1 MLSSIASET
10 TKNYQQYCD
19 GEIMLR
25 SRITGTGSSLPE
37 KILTNHDLERL
48 VDTSDEWITSR
59 TGIKQRRIAAE
70 GQFTSTFA
78 VEASRRALAM
88 AGVKAEELDLIIL
101 GTVTPDFP
109 FPATACI
116 VQHEIGAVNAAA
128 FDLSAA
134 CSGFIYGL
142 SIADKYIRSA
152 EAKKVLVIGA
162 EVLSRVVDWADRNTC
177 ILFGDGSGAA
187 VIEVSEGDNGL
198 LSTHIFS
205 DGSFWSTLYQA
216 GCGNRNPAAS
226 EQTIAD
232 RLFYIKMEGNDVFKH
247 AVRAMEKAGHAALK
261 ANGMSASD
269 VSLLIPH
276 QANRRIINATAKR
289 LGITEECRVFINVHN
304 YGNTSSASIPISLDE
319 ANRSGRMKAGDI
331 VLLDTF
337 GGGFTYG
344 SALIRW

>member
-1 MLSSIASET
+1 
-10 TKNYQQYCD
+10 
-19 GEIMLR
+19 MLR

-37 KILTNHDLERL
+37 KILTNHDLERM
-48 VDTSDEWITSR
+48 VDTNDEWITTR
-59 TGIKQRRIAAE
+59 TGIKQRRIASE
-70 GQFTSTFA
+70 SEFTSTFA
-78 VEASRRALAM
+78 VEASRRALEM
-88 AGVKAEELDLIIL
+88 AGIKAEDLDLIIL

-142 SIADKYIRSA
+142 SIADKYIRCGD
-152 EAKKVLVIGA
+152 AKKILVIGA
-162 EVLSRVVDWADRNTC
+162 EVLSRVVDWTDRNTC

-187 VIEVSEGDNGL
+187 VIEACEGDSGL
-198 LSTHIFS
+198 LSTHIFTN
-205 DGSFWSTLYQA
+205 GSFWNTLYQP
-216 GCGNRNPAAS
+216 GCGSRNPAS
-226 EQTIAD
+226 NEQTIAD

-247 AVRAMEKAGHAALK
+247 AVRAMEEAACTALT
-261 ANGMSASD
+261 ANGMTPSD

-276 QANRRIINATAKR
+276 QANRRIIDATAKR
-289 LGITEECRVFINVHN
+289 LGITEEERIFINLHN

-319 ANRSGRMKAGDI
+319 ANRSGRMKTGDI
-331 VLLDTF
+331 VLLDAF

-344 SALIRW
+344 SALMRW